1 MEKRQSRR
9 QRIYGGGNVGGCG
22 SDNID
27 GTKARAARVE
37 MTGGADGSRS

>member
-9 QRIYGGGNVGGCG
+9 QCVYGGDVGGYG
-22 SDNID
+22 GDNID
-27 GTKARAARVE
+27 GTKARAARVK